1 MALSSRG
8 LFALVLL
15 VGVAGTGISVR
26 LINVAGYNTLGS
38 VVWFTGYATTIFLL
52 WFGWLRKMEITG
64 QNDPEEVAEATAPE
78 ATATEDGETTDP

>member
-26 LINVAGYNTLGS
+26 LVNVAGYNTLGS
-38 VVWFTGYATTIFLL
+38 LIWAVGYSTTIFLL
-52 WFGWLRKMEITG
+52 WFGWFRKMEITG
-64 QNDPEEVAEATAPE
+64 QNDPDDVAEATE
-78 ATATEDGETTDP
+78 TGDTSTETPDS

>member
-26 LINVAGYNTLGS
+26 LINVAGYSTLGS
-38 VVWFTGYATTIFLL
+38 IIWFVGYGTTIFLL

-64 QNDPEEVAEATAPE
+64 QNDPEEVADATTTEDAEAPE
-78 ATATEDGETTDP
+78 S

>member
-26 LINVAGYNTLGS
+26 LVNAAGYSTLGS
-38 VVWFTGYATTIFLL
+38 LIWFVGYGTTIFLL
-52 WFGWLRKMEITG
+52 WFGWFREMEITG
-64 QNDPEEVAEATAPE
+64 QTDPDEIAEATSE
-78 ATATEDGETTDP
+78 ESDPADP

>member
-26 LINVAGYNTLGS
+26 LVNVAGYSTLGS
-38 VVWFTGYATTIFLL
+38 IIWFVGYGTTIFLL
-52 WFGWLRKMEITG
+52 WFGWLREMDITG
-64 QNDPEEVAEATAPE
+64 QNDPDDVAD
-78 ATATEDGETTDP
+78 ATATEDAEPNES